1 MKKNLIYSV
10 IAFLSVQLGAQV
22 SDVSVTLQPTV
33 SYNWWDSNTAI
44 EDGAMIG
51 GRLGFGFG
59 ESIELRGVYEK
70 SVDAKNTVK
79 KLNFL
84 SNDIINAFKS
94 RDVDVERIGGEF
106 KANIPTGGSLAPYL
120 TVGSGIQ
127 KLKVKGQGKD
137 EKSLKSE
144 QIYANLGLG
153 FKVNLGD
160 RITLNVEGK
169 NTVFNLNPSNVLFVD
184 VENNSGFQ
192 NWIKDKDNTRMY
204 NWSVLAGLQFYL
216 GGRKPGELSRL
227 DRAYLRKF
235 SGGLSGFKLIVEPGM
250 AYMNFDEK
258 TSLRDTY
265 LLGGQVGV
273 DFNQYIGLRGF
284 YYQATKDEKLSFDW
298 GKLSVYGGDLVA
310 KLNVAR
316 GLTPYMTL
324 GGGYMSVY
332 KYYEGKE
339 NSDSNTGSGYFAK
352 GGLGL
357 NIPVTKNIELFGA
370 ANLVYTTDKEDYS
383 KLTSPDQLRQHTMY
397 NAGLRFQLGKKANE
411 AAILDK
417 EIDDRVNER
426 TAVYESRIAELE
438 TELKDAYAKNDTDK
452 VIEIIQEKKELEQFK
467 EEEVAAVLSSE
478 STELSVEPK
487 KSCKK
492 SCKKGKGK
500 CEKSKKGKKEV
511 ESKIKMTPQE
521 LEDLVEKVLDGVD
534 KEERAINTTEDRID
548 RLERLLLEVNTGAG
562 VQSQEFKSSV
572 ANERI
577 ITALQKLDEKIDNNS
592 NQIAKMNAAPVAQD
606 KTVVIQGATNEPN
619 VVTTLNKGQ
628 VVGDKKEDV
637 KEADATK
644 KTVTS
649 TNKGVVSSWLIYEGL
664 SVLGG
669 VGIGEDAASVVG
681 IRGHYSLTDS
691 NIGFLPELYVS
702 PGSTTGFGLNANA
715 TYTLNNIETKAILKP
730 YIGVGVGYNK
740 IGGIDK
746 FGGNIMVGTSFN
758 ILNGNLYADYTAR
771 GFVDLHQIV
780 VGYKFG
786 F

>member
-22 SDVSVTLQPTV
+22 SDVSVTLQPTL
-33 SYNWWDSNTAI
+33 SYNWWDSNAAI
-44 EDGAMIG
+44 QDGVMVG

-70 SVDAKNTVK
+70 SIDAKNTASK
-79 KLNFL
+79 IDFL
-84 SNDIINAFKS
+84 SQEAINSFKS
-94 RDVDVERIGGEF
+94 RNVDVERIGGEF
-106 KANIPTGGSLAPYL
+106 KANIPTGGSFAPYL
-120 TVGSGIQ
+120 TVGSGVQ
-127 KLKVKGQGKD
+127 KLKVRNNAK
-137 EKSLKSE
+137 EEALKSE

-160 RITLNVEGK
+160 RITLNIEGK
-169 NTVFNLNPSNVLFVD
+169 NTVFNLNPSNVLFLDVD
-184 VENNSGFQ
+184 DNSDFQQWINN
-192 NWIKDKDNTRMY
+192 KDNTRMY
-204 NWSVLAGLQFYL
+204 NWSVLAGLQIYL

-235 SGGLSGFKLIVEPGM
+235 SGGLSGFKLIVEPGI
-250 AYMNFDEK
+250 AYMNFDAA

-265 LLGGQVGV
+265 LVGGQAGF

-284 YYQATKDEKLSFDW
+284 YYQSTQNDKLSFDW
-298 GKLSVYGGDLVA
+298 DKLSIYGGDLVA

-316 GLTPYMTL
+316 GLIPYITL
-324 GGGYMSVY
+324 GGGYMNVY
-332 KYYEGKE
+332 DKYQGKE
-339 NSDSNTGSGYFAK
+339 NSEFDTSSGYFAK

-357 NIPVTKNIELFGA
+357 NIPVTKNVELFGA
-370 ANLVYTTDKEDYS
+370 ASLVYTTDKEDYS
-383 KLTSPDQLRQHTMY
+383 KLSSPDQLRQHTMY
-397 NAGLRFQLGKKANE
+397 NAGLRFQLGKNANE
-411 AAILDK
+411 DVILDK

-426 TAVYESRIAELE
+426 TAIYESRISELE
-438 TELKDAYAKNDTDK
+438 SELKSAYATNDTDK
-452 VIEIIQEKKELEQFK
+452 VIQIIQEKKELEQFK
-467 EEEVAAVLSSE
+467 NDEIAAAV
-478 STELSVEPK
+478 STTQVSEPK
-487 KSCKK
+487 KDCKSGK
-492 SCKKGKGK
+492 SKDDCKTRFNKKGA
-500 CEKSKKGKKEV
+500 
-511 ESKIKMTPQE
+511 ESNIRMTPKE
-521 LEDLVEKVLDGVD
+521 LENLVEKVLEGVD
-534 KEERAINTTEDRID
+534 KEENAIHTTEDRID

-562 VQSQEFKSSV
+562 VQSQEFKSSL
-572 ANERI
+572 ANEKI
-577 ITALQKLDEKIDNNS
+577 ISALQKLDEKIDNNS
-592 NQIAKMNAAPVAQD
+592 NQIANMNAAPVAQD
-606 KTVVIQGATNEPN
+606 KTVVIQGATSDPN

-637 KEADATK
+637 KESEATIN
-644 KTVTS
+644 TTTS

-669 VGIGEDAASVVG
+669 VGIGEDAASIVG

-715 TYTLNNIETKAILKP
+715 IYTLNNIETKAILKP
-730 YIGVGVGYNK
+730 YIGVGVGYNN

>member
-1 MKKNLIYSV
+1 MKKNLIYSA

-22 SDVSVTLQPTV
+22 SDVSVTLQPTA
-33 SYNWWDSNTAI
+33 SYTWWDSNTAI
-44 EDGAMIG
+44 KDGAMVG

-70 SVDAKNTVK
+70 SVDAKNTAK

-84 SNDIINAFKS
+84 SNDIIDAFKS
-94 RDVDVERIGGEF
+94 RNVDVERIGGEF
-106 KANIPTGGSLAPYL
+106 KANIPTGGSLAPYI

-160 RITLNVEGK
+160 RITLNIEGK
-169 NTVFNLNPSNVLFVD
+169 NTVFNLNPSNVLFLD
-184 VENNSGFQ
+184 VENNSDFQ

-250 AYMNFDEK
+250 AYIDFDKK

-265 LLGGQVGV
+265 LLGAQVGM

-284 YYQATKDEKLSFDW
+284 YYQASKDEKLSFDW
-298 GKLSVYGGDLVA
+298 DKLSIYGGDLVA

-316 GLTPYMTL
+316 GLTPYITL

-339 NSDSNTGSGYFAK
+339 NSDFNTGSGYFAK

-357 NIPVTKNIELFGA
+357 NVPVTKYIELFGA
-370 ANLVYTTDKEDYS
+370 ANFMYTTDKEDYD
-383 KLTSPDQLRQHTMY
+383 KITSPEQLRQHTMY
-397 NAGLRFQLGKKANE
+397 NVGLRLQLGKGSNE
-411 AAILDK
+411 DEILSS
-417 EIDDRVNER
+417 EINERVSER
-426 TAVYESRIAELE
+426 TAIYESRIAELE

-467 EEEVAAVLSSE
+467 KEEIAAVASPQKS
-478 STELSVEPK
+478 ELSVEPK

-492 SCKKGKGK
+492 SCKKDKG
-500 CEKSKKGKKEV
+500 EKVKKEG
-511 ESKIKMTPQE
+511 ESKIRMTPQE

-534 KEERAINTTEDRID
+534 KEENTINTTEDRVD
-548 RLERLLLEVNTGAG
+548 RLERLLLEVNTGTG

-577 ITALQKLDEKIDNNS
+577 ISALQKLDEKIDNNS
-592 NQIAKMNAAPVAQD
+592 NQIAKMNVAPVAQD
-606 KTVVIQGATNEPN
+606 KTVVIQGTTNEPN

-644 KTVTS
+644 KAVTS

-715 TYTLNNIETKAILKP
+715 TYTLNKIETKAILKP

-746 FGGNIMVGTSFN
+746 FGGNIMIGTSFN

-771 GFVDLHQIV
+771 GFVDLHQVV